1 MKILYLKL
9 VNFKRFPL
17 RDIEIFEHHFKS
29 KLLMVTG
36 PNGCGKAQPL
46 NSFIKVPNGW
56 DLMGN
61 MKIGTEVI
69 AKDGTITKVKGV
81 FPQGKKEIFKLTFKD
96 GRTTRA
102 TSDHLWKVYLSNY
115 YPIKPKILTTLELI
129 DLLEKNKSKS
139 TNKTLIWVDLPE
151 SEQNKDKSLPIDPY
165 TLGVIIG
172 DGCVS
177 SSIVISHPDE
187 FIMNK
192 IKDRLPDNLNISIQD
207 NKECLTYRI
216 VGKNK
221 GPYNNDYILQL
232 RLLDLMFKRSYEKF
246 IPDIYLNSSHTQRLE
261 LIQGLMDTDG
271 TVSKIGG
278 TVSYCTTSYIL
289 AKQVQYLIRSIG
301 GIASISEKKTFFSNK
316 NNEKISGRI
325 AYQVNIRHSK
335 PSELFSLPRKKERT
349 NDDNQYSETL
359 KIGLSSIVADGF
371 EEAQCIS
378 IDHPDHLYVTDDFI
392 VTHNTSLFN
401 ELTPLPSDKN
411 NFINGKGYKEIHI
424 EKDKQMFR
432 LISDFTDGVKYYFYL
447 DDENLNAS
455 HNVTTQRE
463 LVFMYFCITPTIHDI
478 LIGVE
483 NFTDMSLLN
492 RKKLF
497 NSITHLN
504 IDSVIENYNKL
515 KEEHKNN
522 EFLLKTQISL
532 CQAEEQK
539 LINKDHLENLLVTQ
553 KNVKTYIDQLL
564 DIRAYVNQYVKGI
577 GITEA
582 SQNYLD
588 IQEKIQE
595 VVRLYY
601 TYMTSYPTDERDR
614 YRAKLEIIDFKLNEF
629 YTLLESKQKEINI
642 LNLNK
647 QHDLKTLK
655 TELEKTT
662 YNRMRILKGL
672 NMFTCLD
679 RPIDYFRNDILKLE
693 VSLMEIIRTIPLNQD
708 KKFSKEKYERLLN
721 RKQEA
726 LSELNKSIT
735 REAEVNKDMQH
746 LAQHKENVIC
756 PNCSHVWS
764 PLDSDTNMKNLKI
777 EHKKLLETIAG
788 LQAELSRI
796 DKDLTELLEYF
807 AIYKQYAT
815 LRNATYDNL
824 RPFWERVDKN
834 EYIFNEPNQVGVLF
848 RIAAVEIEHLAETHV
863 MYNNIQEMT
872 KNIEVLAAM
881 KDNNLEQLQEDIE
894 EINDEISGLLAEK
907 DELKDHIRN
916 NDIAVTG
923 KSLLYVLRNHLE
935 IATSGL
941 KDANMSYTAQEVLNV
956 IESELSKYK
965 VVLIETEREI
975 NNYNNIKY
983 TIDKYRKTIDDI
995 QSNIKVLE
1003 IILAELS
1010 PKNGLIAKSVSS
1022 FLNIIIENVNAII
1035 GTVWDYK
1042 MVLRAINVEDE
1053 VLNYKF
1059 KVDVEDKIT
1068 IEDIAKVSSGM
1079 KEIINLS
1086 FKTLLYKLLKLE
1098 NYPVFLDEF
1107 GVKLD
1112 KVHRSKI
1119 SELVFKMMNSN
1130 YYSQIFLI
1138 THIETSYAI
1147 FKDVEVLELG

>member
-1 MKILYLKL
+1 MKILYLLLKS
-9 VNFKRFPL
+9 FKRFPL
-17 RDIEIFEHHFKS
+17 RDIEVFEHQFKS

-36 PNGCGKAQPL
+36 PNGCGK
-46 NSFIKVPNGW
+46 S
-56 DLMGN
+56 
-61 MKIGTEVI
+61 
-69 AKDGTITKVKGV
+69 
-81 FPQGKKEIFKLTFKD
+81 
-96 GRTTRA
+96 
-102 TSDHLWKVYLSNY
+102 
-115 YPIKPKILTTLELI
+115 
-129 DLLEKNKSKS
+129 
-139 TNKTLIWVDLPE
+139 
-151 SEQNKDKSLPIDPY
+151 
-165 TLGVIIG
+165 
-172 DGCVS
+172 
-177 SSIVISHPDE
+177 
-187 FIMNK
+187 
-192 IKDRLPDNLNISIQD
+192 
-207 NKECLTYRI
+207 
-216 VGKNK
+216 
-221 GPYNNDYILQL
+221 
-232 RLLDLMFKRSYEKF
+232 
-246 IPDIYLNSSHTQRLE
+246 
-261 LIQGLMDTDG
+261 
-271 TVSKIGG
+271 
-278 TVSYCTTSYIL
+278 
-289 AKQVQYLIRSIG
+289 
-301 GIASISEKKTFFSNK
+301 
-316 NNEKISGRI
+316 
-325 AYQVNIRHSK
+325 
-335 PSELFSLPRKKERT
+335 
-349 NDDNQYSETL
+349 
-359 KIGLSSIVADGF
+359 
-371 EEAQCIS
+371 
-378 IDHPDHLYVTDDFI
+378 
-392 VTHNTSLFN
+392 SLFN

-424 EKDKQMFR
+424 EKDKQIYR

-483 NFTDMSLLN
+483 NFTDMSLLS

-553 KNVKTYIDQLL
+553 KNIKTYIDQLL
-564 DIRAYVNQYVKGI
+564 DIRTHIYHHVKGI
-577 GITEA
+577 SITEA

-595 VVRLYY
+595 IIKQYY
-601 TYMTSYPTDERDR
+601 TYMTSYPTDDR
-614 YRAKLEIIDFKLNEF
+614 NSYRAKLEIVDFKLNEF

-642 LNLNK
+642 LSLNK

-655 TELEKTT
+655 VELEKIT
-662 YNRMRILKGL
+662 YNRTKILNSL
-672 NMFTCLD
+672 NMFACLD

-693 VSLMEIIRTIPLNQD
+693 VSLLEIVRTIPLNEN

-726 LSELNKSIT
+726 LSELNKVIT
-735 REAEVNKDMQH
+735 REAEVNKDIQH
-746 LAQHKENVIC
+746 LTQHKENVIC

-777 EHKKLLETIAG
+777 EHKKLLETIVV
-788 LQAELSRI
+788 LQTELVRI

-824 RPFWERVDKN
+824 KPFWEKVDKG
-834 EYIFNEPNQVGVLF
+834 EYIFIEPKQVGVLF
-848 RIAAVEIEHLAETHV
+848 RTAAIEIEHLAETQV
-863 MYNNIQEMT
+863 MYNQIQEMT
-872 KNIEVLAAM
+872 KNIEVLSAI

-894 EINDEISGLLAEK
+894 ELNDEISSLLAEK
-907 DELKDHIRN
+907 DELRDHIRN
-916 NDIAVTG
+916 NEIAVTG
-923 KSLLYVLRNHLE
+923 KSLLSVLRNHLE
-935 IATSGL
+935 IATSSL
-941 KDANMSYTAQEVLNV
+941 KDANMSYTTQEVLNV

-965 VVLIETEREI
+965 VILIETEREI

-983 TIDKYRKTIDDI
+983 TIDKYKKIIDDI
-995 QSNIKVLE
+995 QSNIKVLD

-1022 FLNIIIENVNAII
+1022 FLNIIIENINAII

-1042 MVLRAINVEDE
+1042 MILKAINVEDE

-1059 KVDVEDKIT
+1059 KVEVEDKIT
-1068 IEDIAKVSSGM
+1068 IEDISKVSSGM

-1138 THIETSYAI
+1138 THIETSYSI
-1147 FKDVEVLELG
+1147 FKNVEVLELS